1 MSRSDALLRLTSR
14 LIDRR
19 NALRKVVA
27 EDVSRLRALSEIV
40 GNGDQIDRAVD
51 SANDEICS
59 RLAEIESRELA
70 EIEATLRRIAEGKYG
85 RCESCNGRIPAARLN
100 ALPCTTRC
108 IECRRSEEQ
117 QARPRVAPR
126 DAAEWPTADD
136 RADSGGEG
144 EAVSRQRWL
153 GRGYHASSDDRR
165 EAIGCGRSPG
175 R

>member
-1 MSRSDALLRLTSR
+1 MSRSEALLRLTSR

-19 NALRKVVA
+19 NALRRVVA
-27 EDVSRLRALSEIV
+27 EDVGRLRTSSEIV
-40 GNGDQIDRAVD
+40 GDGDQIDRAVD

-85 RCESCNGRIPAARLN
+85 RCESCKGRIPAARLN

-108 IECRRSEEQ
+108 IECRRSEERRDRP
-117 QARPRVAPR
+117 QAAYR
-126 DAAEWPTADD
+126 DAADWPVADD
-136 RADSGGEG
+136 QVDSGGDG
-144 EAVSRQRWL
+144 DAASRRRWF
-153 GRGYHASSDDRR
+153 GPGYPASADERR
-165 EAIGCGRSPG
+165 QAIGCGRSPG

>member
-14 LIDRR
+14 LIERR
-19 NALRKVVA
+19 NALRRVVA
-27 EDVSRLRALSEIV
+27 EDVGRLRAPSEIV
-40 GNGDQIDRAVD
+40 GNGDPIDKAVD

-70 EIEATLRRIAEGKYG
+70 EIEATLTRIAEGKYG
-85 RCESCNGRIPAARLN
+85 RCESCGGRIPAARLS

-117 QARPRVAPR
+117 QARPRLATR
-126 DAAEWPTADD
+126 QTADWPIADD

-144 EAVSRQRWL
+144 DAVSRHQWF
-153 GRGYHASSDDRR
+153 GRGYRAPSDERR
-165 EAIGCGRSPG
+165 QTIGCGRSPG